1 MTRKQPRTVR
11 RAFSLLELMVVLVI
25 LGMMAGIVVFK
36 TQSHLV
42 LSKQNAARVEISK
55 IREAL
60 DTFYAVYDRYPT
72 NEEGLAILAKPS
84 EKFTQGLLNK
94 MPRDPWGNAYQ
105 YNNPGRNGPYEVIC
119 YGADGREGGEGA
131 NMDISSDDGCAQK

>member
-42 LSKQNAARVEISK
+42 H
-55 IREAL
+55 
-60 DTFYAVYDRYPT
+60 
-72 NEEGLAILAKPS
+72 
-84 EKFTQGLLNK
+84 K